1 MCQWPGLQSTPS
13 CAMMALTSHRPQ
25 NGPMTF
31 LVGTASWTDKT
42 LIDCGRFYPAGCKTP
57 EARLRYYASIF
68 PLVEV
73 DTSYY
78 AIPAPATTRQWAERT
93 PENFVFNV
101 KAFRL
106 FTGHMTETRVLPKDI
121 QQALG
126 AGRRLSYE
134 KVPEEIRAEL
144 WKRFVEALEPLR
156 LGGKLGLVHFQF
168 PPSVRYGNEAMARV
182 EECWSRLP
190 QHTLSIEFRHRS
202 WWDVPARVT
211 STLDFLRVHRLVH
224 TIVEGPQGFDNSVP
238 AVWDVTHPDYL
249 LLRLH
254 GRNIASYNAPA
265 KTAAERFDYDYP
277 DRELAELAGEL
288 TRVAPKV
295 RNRHVVFN
303 NCDED
308 KGQRNGLTFMRML
321 STQS

>member
-1 MCQWPGLQSTPS
+1 
-13 CAMMALTSHRPQ
+13 
-25 NGPMTF
+25 MTF
-31 LVGTASWTDKT
+31 FVGTASWTDKT
-42 LIDCGRFYPAGCKTP
+42 LIDCGRFYPASCKTP

-78 AIPAPATTRQWAERT
+78 AIPAPAMARQWAERT
-93 PENFVFNV
+93 PDHFVFNV

-106 FTGHMTETRVLPKDI
+106 FTGHMTETKVLHKDI

-126 AGRRLSYE
+126 ARKRLHYKS
-134 KVPEEIRAEL
+134 VPEDIRAEL
-144 WKRFVEALEPLR
+144 WKRFAEALEPLR
-156 LGGKLGLVHFQF
+156 LAGKLGLVHFQF
-168 PPSVRYGNEAMARV
+168 PPAVQYGNEAMAQV
-182 EECWSRLP
+182 EACQAALP

-202 WWDVPARVT
+202 WWDEPARRA
-211 STLDFLRVHRLVH
+211 STLDYLRDHHLVH
-224 TIVEGPQGFDNSVP
+224 TIVDGPQGADNSVP
-238 AVWDVTHPDYL
+238 AVWEVTHPDWL

-265 KTAAERFDYDYP
+265 RTAAERFDYDYP
-277 DRELAELAGEL
+277 DRELAELVGEL
-288 TRVAPKV
+288 ARAALKA

-308 KGQRNGLTFMRML
+308 KGQRNGIAFMKML
-321 STQS
+321 STHS